1 MLRQFSTKRIVL
13 TAAVDWLGTL
23 AALLLAAALR
33 ARLLEL
39 VAPLRGALEAYEIPR
54 GLAWYPALLAPQVLL
69 LVAVIWPFFLVLMG
83 AYDGS
88 RNATLKAELL
98 NVFLAISVSTLTL
111 ASVLFFTFRTTSR
124 LLFVIFFL
132 LSVAALFGVRIG
144 LWFYRLRFRPASARW
159 RRQLL
164 VAGAGPAGR
173 AAVAQLRRY
182 AWADIN
188 LVGYLD
194 DDPRKQGQ
202 RFDGV
207 PVLGGIDEISRIVK
221 EYHIQDAIVA
231 LPLRA
236 HERLVETCQTL
247 QQLGVRAHVIPDL
260 FALSFPGAKL
270 EGFGGIPV
278 VDLGQPGIYG
288 WRRVSK
294 RAFDLVL
301 ATVVLALI
309 SPVLGLIALAIRVET
324 AGPVLYRQRRI
335 GENGRPFTMLKF
347 RSMVANA
354 DASLH
359 QAHVTRLIQDNLS
372 LEQIQADG
380 GSLKLARD
388 TRVTRVGALI
398 RKTSLDELPQLF
410 NVLRGEMS
418 LVGPRPPI
426 AYEVELYQDWHMRRL
441 AAPPGMTGLWQV
453 RGRNRVS
460 FDEMV
465 RMDLDYIEH
474 QSFWLDLQL
483 LLQTP
488 LAVVG
493 GAGAG

>member
-1 MLRQFSTKRIVL
+1 MLRQFSTKRIIL
-13 TAAVDWLGTL
+13 TAAVDWLGAMLALIL
-23 AALLLAAALR
+23 AAWLK
-33 ARLLEL
+33 ARLIDSSPTLSR
-39 VAPLRGALEAYEIPR
+39 AFYEIPL
-54 GLAWYPALLAPQVLL
+54 GLNWYPGLLQPPVLL
-69 LVAVIWPFFLVLMG
+69 LVAVIWPFFLVLLG
-83 AYDGS
+83 AYDGR

-98 NVFLAISVSTLTL
+98 NVFLAISISTLTL
-111 ASVLFFTFRTTSR
+111 ASTLFFTLRTTSR
-124 LLFVIFFL
+124 LLLVIFFF
-132 LSVAALFGVRIG
+132 LSLAVLFGVRVA
-144 LWFYRLRFRPASARW
+144 LWAYRRRLDPSSHFS

-173 AAVAQLRRY
+173 AAVKQLRQY
-182 AWADIN
+182 AWADVN
-188 LVGYLD
+188 LVGYVD
-194 DDPRKQGQ
+194 DDPLKRGQ
-202 RFDGV
+202 LYEGV
-207 PVLGGIDEISRIVK
+207 PVLGGIDQMAQFVTQ
-221 EYHIQDAIVA
+221 YHIQDAIVA

-236 HERLVETCQTL
+236 HERLVETCHIL
-247 QQLGVRAHVIPDL
+247 QQYGVRVHVIPDL
-260 FALSFPGAKL
+260 FALSFPGASL

-278 VDLGQPGIYG
+278 VDLGQQGIYG

-301 ATVVLALI
+301 ATLSLLLI
-309 SPVLGLIALAIRVET
+309 SPVLALIALAVRLESS
-324 AGPVLYRQRRI
+324 GPVLYRQRRI
-335 GENGRPFTMLKF
+335 GENGHPFTMLKF

-354 DASLH
+354 DDGLH

-372 LEQIQADG
+372 PDELSSGEP

-388 TRVTRVGALI
+388 PRVTRVGALI

-441 AAPPGMTGLWQV
+441 AAPPGITGLWQV

-474 QSFWLDLQL
+474 QSFWLDVQL
-483 LLQTP
+483 LIQTP